1 MTPTEEKKIIFTKA
15 VKMLDEIYWG
25 GEVSTDNL
33 TVLPELR
40 KTLTPLQAEA
50 AEAIRTAREKT
61 MNALIEL
68 NSGRER

>member
-15 VKMLDEIYWG
+15 AKMLDEIYWG

>member
-1 MTPTEEKKIIFTKA
+1 MTSTEEKKIIFTKA
-15 VKMLDEIYWG
+15 VKKLDEIYWG

-61 MNALIEL
+61 VNALIEI